1 MASQATPATRAN
13 GVQWSDAAA
22 PNSRGFDERR
32 RHREDDACG
41 RFGDGGGGEPPAAT
55 PAA

>member
-1 MASQATPATRAN
+1 MASKATPATRAN
-13 GVQWSDAAA
+13 GVQWRDAAA
-22 PNSRGFDERR
+22 PIIRGVTSAG
-32 RHREDDACG
+32 RHRENDACG

>member
-1 MASQATPATRAN
+1 MASKATPATRAN
-13 GVQWSDAAA
+13 GVQWRDAAA
-22 PNSRGFDERR
+22 PISRGVTSAG